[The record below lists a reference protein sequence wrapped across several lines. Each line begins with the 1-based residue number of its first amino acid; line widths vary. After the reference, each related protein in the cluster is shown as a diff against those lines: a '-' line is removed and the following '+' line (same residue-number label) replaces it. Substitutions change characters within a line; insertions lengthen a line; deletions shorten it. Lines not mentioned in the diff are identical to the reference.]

1 MYKVGVCGHFAF
13 GEQFNSGQKDKTI
26 SVYNALVNKLGKNAV
41 TTVDTRG
48 WKKNPLKLIFECN
61 KLLKESENII
71 MLPATN
77 GLKVFPRLFEFL
89 NIFYKMKNN
98 CLNRAKEFS
107 SENAIKIIID
117 RLE

>member
-13 GEQFNSGQKDKTI
+13 GEQFNSGQKDKTRSI
-26 SVYNALVNKLGKNAV
+26 HAALVKELGEDKVAAL
-41 TTVDTRG
+41 DTRG
-48 WKKNPLKLIFECN
+48 WSKNPVAFALKCRKLISEC
-61 KLLKESENII
+61 ENII

-107 SENAIKIIID
+107 SENAIEIIID
-117 RLE
+117 QLK